1 MSDTII
7 VALITGGL
15 SLLGVCVTAFFN
27 RQKITKEF
35 ERQNAEYQRQ
45 AAATDAKLD
54 KKLAIVETKI
64 EMLTTEVRKHN
75 NFAERIPAL
84 EQKVSDMNER
94 LKYRE
99 QLG

>member
-1 MSDTII
+1 MSDAII

-15 SLLGVCVTAFFN
+15 SLVGVIVTALLN

-45 AAATDAKLD
+45 AAATDAKLET
-54 KKLAIVETKI
+54 KLAIIETR
-64 EMLTTEVRKHN
+64 MGSLTEEVRKHN
-75 NFAERIPAL
+75 NFAERVPAL

-99 QLG
+99 SLG